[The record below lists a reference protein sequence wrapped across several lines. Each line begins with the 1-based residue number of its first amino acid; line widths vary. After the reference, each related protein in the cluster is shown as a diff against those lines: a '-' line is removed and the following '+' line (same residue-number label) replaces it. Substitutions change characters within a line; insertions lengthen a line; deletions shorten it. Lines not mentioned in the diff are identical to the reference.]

1 MAKAYRAL
9 CTPEFMVFDSK
20 LELQYHGQFDSA
32 RPSKDVSV
40 TGEAILHWFPLYTS
54 AVAVVQCPLMSGCI
68 LAVSKDSMP
77 FCSLNIRSLL
87 RLLDLLP
94 FVL

>member
-32 RPSKDVSV
+32 RPSRDVPV
-40 TGEAILHWFPLYTS
+40 TGIATAHWLLMHAS
-54 AVAVVQCPLMSGCI
+54 AVASAQCPMAFVIQLPS
-68 LAVSKDSMP
+68 SMP
-77 FCSLNIRSLL
+77 EGSMPS
-87 RLLDLLP
+87 
-94 FVL
+94 